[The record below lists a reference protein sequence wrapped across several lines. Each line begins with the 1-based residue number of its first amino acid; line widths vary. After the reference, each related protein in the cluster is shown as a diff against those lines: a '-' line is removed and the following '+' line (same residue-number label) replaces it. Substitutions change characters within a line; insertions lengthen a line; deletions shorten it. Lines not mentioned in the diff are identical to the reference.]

1 MGLGREPKW
10 EAARAEEPQSRVLGG
25 GAGWPRPAQHALPA
39 GLGSQLAGAYV
50 QACRADQPPVPLPSP
65 SKRTPEPHQVPA
77 PPQQAGALSPLPKTS
92 IPSRLT
98 SVIFSS
104 IHLVIHVHGKFLK
117 KPVAELEAEMGTQ
130 ALSDQLAPQCQA
142 SQLTRILEDV
152 ENDLCVPCAAQPSP
166 QSQNWQLG

>member
-10 EAARAEEPQSRVLGG
+10 EAARAEEPQSRGLGG
-25 GAGWPRPAQHALPA
+25 GAGRRPPAQRALPA
-39 GLGSQLAGAYV
+39 WLGSQLARAYV
-50 QACRADQPPVPLPSP
+50 QSCRADQPPVPLPSP

-77 PPQQAGALSPLPKTS
+77 PPQQAGALFPPPKAL

-117 KPVAELEAEMGTQ
+117 KPVAELEAETGTQ
-130 ALSDQLAPQCQA
+130 ALSDQLAPQCQP
-142 SQLTRILEDV
+142 SQLTGIL
-152 ENDLCVPCAAQPSP
+152 
-166 QSQNWQLG
+166 